1 MACNRS
7 RPGLIQTRI
16 KVAGLVCAG
25 SIALALTG
33 STIAAETGALKPNL
47 LLIVSDD
54 QGYADVGFQG
64 CKDIP
69 TPNLDRLASEGLR
82 FSNGY
87 VSHPF
92 CSPSRAGLLTGRYQ
106 QRFGHENNPWYD
118 V

>member
-1 MACNRS
+1 MKGVKNVMLSGLAS
-7 RPGLIQTRI
+7 RAYPKVKITSVICTALISAVTT
-16 KVAGLVCAG
+16 L
-25 SIALALTG
+25 
-33 STIAAETGALKPNL
+33 AAETVSPEKPNV

-69 TPNLDRLASEGLR
+69 TPNLDRLASEGIR

-106 QRFGHENNPWYD
+106 
-118 V
+118 